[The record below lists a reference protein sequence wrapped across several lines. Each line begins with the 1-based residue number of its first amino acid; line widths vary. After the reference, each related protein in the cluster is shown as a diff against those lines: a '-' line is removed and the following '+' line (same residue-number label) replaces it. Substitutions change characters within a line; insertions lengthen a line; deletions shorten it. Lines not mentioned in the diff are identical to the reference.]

1 MKHLSDAGPEMTGRT
16 DRWAKFRGLRRW
28 QLLLSLLPATLL
40 AVGGAVGGG
49 IGVAG
54 VFANLSLAR
63 KEIGTP
69 LKVLVMMGVVVASYL
84 VYFALA
90 GLFYYVT
97 RD

>member
-1 MKHLSDAGPEMTGRT
+1 MTDRT

-63 KEIGTP
+63 KQIGTP
-69 LKVLVMMGVVVASYL
+69 LKVLVMIGVLVASYL

-90 GLFYYVT
+90 GLFYHLT
-97 RD
+97 HND